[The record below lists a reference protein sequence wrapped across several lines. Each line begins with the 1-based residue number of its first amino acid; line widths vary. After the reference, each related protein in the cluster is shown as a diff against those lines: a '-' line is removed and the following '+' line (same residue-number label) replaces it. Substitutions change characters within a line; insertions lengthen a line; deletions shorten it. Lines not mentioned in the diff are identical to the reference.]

1 MQYIELKGKS
11 ICDTRETPDVKGSWA
26 ESSPRPG
33 VCKLLHTVHVQCI
46 EDGKQKSSNAFMT
59 LYIGSQ
65 HMKELHLAHE

>member
-33 VCKLLHTVHVQCI
+33 VCKLLYI
-46 EDGKQKSSNAFMT
+46 LFM
-59 LYIGSQ
+59 YSV
-65 HMKELHLAHE
+65 